1 MKTCLY
7 GLSLFCLYYAFMRL
21 AELLTA
27 GLAFQL
33 HIADR
38 IDPSIIAG
46 FAASLAYG
54 GVYWVTQRYKRNHK
68 P

>member
-7 GLSLFCLYYAFMRL
+7 GLSLFCLYYTFMRL
-21 AELLTA
+21 TDLLTA
-27 GLAFQL
+27 RLASQL
-33 HIADR
+33 YIADR

-46 FAASLAYG
+46 LAASLAYG
-54 GVYWVTQRYKRNHK
+54 GVYWVIQRYKRNHK